1 MQKGEAKPVHQS
13 LECRVTL
20 GGMRAILAATLIAA
34 CSSEYTAEVPPP
46 KPPEISVGL
55 ASTRLG
61 ANCNE
66 ARPEPPA
73 ETPRS
78 PATAKPDPTPEPAQ
92 RIPCDQTAVQLS
104 IRSPAGVPATRV
116 TMKRAELLDRDG
128 TLLEVLPSH
137 SPSKWG
143 TDQFVPWDEYAV
155 PGKTMAVGYKLKS
168 PDWSKI
174 PNANNRSFK
183 LRVTVAVGDKVQTFE
198 ATAELRIEDTSNV
211 VT

>member
-1 MQKGEAKPVHQS
+1 MRLHTAKRVT
-13 LECRVTL
+13 EIRVTL
-20 GGMRAILAATLIAA
+20 EVMRAMLVFIAA
-34 CSSEYTAEVPPP
+34 CSSDYTAEVPPP
-46 KPPEISVGL
+46 KPPEITVGL

-66 ARPEPPA
+66 ARPTTPEPPA
-73 ETPRS
+73 KARRS
-78 PATAKPDPTPEPAQ
+78 PATFEPTEVKEPAQ

-104 IRSPAGVPATRV
+104 IRSPATAPATRV
-116 TMKRAELLDRDG
+116 TMKRVELLDRDG

-137 SPSKWG
+137 SPSRWG
-143 TDQFVPWDEYAV
+143 TDQFVPWNEYAV
-155 PGKTMAVGYKLKS
+155 PGQTMAVGYKLRS

-174 PNANNRSFK
+174 PNANKRSFK
-183 LRVTVAVGDKVQTFE
+183 MRVTVAVGDKVQTFE